1 MHSES
6 TMLNLHMKKNLM
18 SNRHVENIALLDFK
32 PIAFSFLNLPERFNY
47 YTVRD
52 TRTTEHPISDH
63 VVQLSRTVSLKLN
76 RFHESFDPLFSEKKK
91 RGTILQRTS
100 RCQMGGYPTK
110 LETTQKKSTSRE

>member
-91 RGTILQRTS
+91 TRYNSSENVTMSNGRIPNEARDYT
-100 RCQMGGYPTK
+100 
-110 LETTQKKSTSRE
+110 EKKYF